1 MDYKTQILESYCDTK
16 ESKARNLMGVSE
28 NYYDP
33 IYLIKTCFTKEEVEK
48 MTLKQVRALYKLAEH
63 ASDVFY

>member
-48 MTLKQVRALYKLAEH
+48 MTLKQVRILYKLALH